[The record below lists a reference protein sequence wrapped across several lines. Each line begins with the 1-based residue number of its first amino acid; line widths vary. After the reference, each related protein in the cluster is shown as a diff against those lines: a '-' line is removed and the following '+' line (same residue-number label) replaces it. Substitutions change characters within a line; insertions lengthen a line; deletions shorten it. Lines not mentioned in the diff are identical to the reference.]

1 MGLHLVV
8 NLHGSINS
16 NAPVRKAL
24 NELWV
29 ARKFSASV
37 VTDDGPT
44 VGMLRLCK
52 DYVAWCPTDEGLLS
66 DLLKKRGM
74 VSASRGL
81 DQEALKGLGFKNHGD
96 LAAKMR
102 EKYGPIYVTGVIPA
116 NTYPGQNKEVSI
128 AVVWNI
134 LVCNESLAENLVYD
148 ITKTLLEHRNELVA
162 VHKDASY
169 ITLQNQASGGS
180 PIPFHAGALR
190 YFKEKGLKIK

>member
-1 MGLHLVV
+1 MGLLLVV

-16 NAPVRKAL
+16 SAPVRKAL

-96 LAAKMR
+96 LAAKMVKDQVR
-102 EKYGPIYVTGVIPA
+102 LSAVTGVLP
-116 NTYPGQNKEVSI
+116 YFR
-128 AVVWNI
+128 
-134 LVCNESLAENLVYD
+134 LAPPRGGFNLSMRRQS
-148 ITKTLLEHRNELVA
+148 TERGLLGNNPKLEAIVRRM
-162 VHKDASY
+162 
-169 ITLQNQASGGS
+169 I
-180 PIPFHAGALR
+180 
-190 YFKEKGLKIK
+190 